1 MRANWHSLR
10 EYEALRAM
18 IVTGTTTAAGRQLG
32 ISQSAVSRAIAKLE
46 ARLNR
51 TLFIREDGRMQPTA
65 EAIVLNETLNP
76 IFDSLNQIHG
86 TVQTSGKRRK
96 LRIASPPTIA
106 HRFLQSRIGLFV
118 NRSGNVSV
126 DFEICASDVLE
137 KGILE
142 GRFDIVVSDIVPRD
156 PGVKVVPF
164 RRSKMICAMPLD
176 HWLCSKKVV
185 RPEHLEGQSL
195 VVMTKRQ
202 ASRTTINQLL
212 LKAGVEANIIIETS
226 TVVSAIE
233 FVRLGLGVT
242 LLNPFPVA
250 LTLANDIAIRAFEP
264 GFEYQTSFL
273 MPAGKPQ
280 SSTVRSFMRHIRATT
295 PDDAWS
301 QACR

>member
-18 IVTGTTTAAGRQLG
+18 IITGTTTAAGRQLG

-65 EAIVLNETLNP
+65 EAISLNETLSP

-86 TVQTSGKRRK
+86 TAQMSGKRRT

-106 HRFLQSRIGLFV
+106 HRFLQSRIGHFV

-126 DFEICASDVLE
+126 NFEICSSDVLE
-137 KGILE
+137 KGILD
-142 GRFDIVVSDIVPRD
+142 GRFDIVVADIVPRH

-164 RRSKMICAMPLD
+164 RKSKMICAMPLD
-176 HWLCSKKVV
+176 HRLCARKVV
-185 RPEHLEGQSL
+185 RIEHLEGQSL
-195 VVMTKRQ
+195 VVMTKRH
-202 ASRTTINQLL
+202 ASRSTVNQLL
-212 LKAGVEANIIIETS
+212 LKASVEAKIIIETS

-233 FVRLGLGVT
+233 FVRIGLGVT

-250 LTLANDIAIRAFEP
+250 LTLANDVAIRAFEP
-264 GFEYQTSFL
+264 GIEYRTSFL
-273 MPAGKPQ
+273 LPAGKPQ
-280 SSTVRSFMRHIRATT
+280 SSAARAFMRHIRATT

-301 QACR
+301 QAYR

>member
-65 EAIVLNETLNP
+65 EAIALNETLSP
-76 IFDSLNQIHG
+76 IFESLKQIDG
-86 TVQTSGKRRK
+86 AAQPSSRRRI

-106 HRFLQSRIGLFV
+106 HRFLQSRIGHFV

-126 DFEICASDVLE
+126 DFEICASDALE
-137 KGILE
+137 KGILDE
-142 GRFDIVVSDIVPRD
+142 RFDIVVADLLPRH
-156 PGVKVVPF
+156 PGIKVVPF

-176 HWLCSKKVV
+176 HQLRTKRIV

-195 VVMTKRQ
+195 IAMTKRQ
-202 ASRTTINQLL
+202 ASRATVNQVLN
-212 LKAGVEANIIIETS
+212 KAGVEANIIVETS
-226 TVVSAIE
+226 TIVSAIE
-233 FVRLGLGVT
+233 FVRFGLGVT

-250 LTLANDIAIRAFEP
+250 LTLANDVAIRAFEP
-264 GFEYQTSFL
+264 GYQYQTSFL

-280 SSTVRSFMRHIRATT
+280 SSTARAFMRHIRATT

-301 QACR
+301 HACR

>member
-1 MRANWHSLR
+1 MV
-10 EYEALRAM
+10 
-18 IVTGTTTAAGRQLG
+18 VTGTTTAAGRQLG

-65 EAIVLNETLNP
+65 EAITLNETLNP

-86 TVQTSGKRRK
+86 TVQTSGKRRT

-106 HRFLQSRIGLFV
+106 HRFLQSRIGHFV

-126 DFEICASDVLE
+126 DFEICPADTLE
-137 KGILE
+137 KGILDR
-142 GRFDIVVSDIVPRD
+142 RFDIAVSDIAPRN

-164 RRSKMICAMPLD
+164 RKSKMICAMPLD
-176 HWLCSKKVV
+176 HGLCSKKVV
-185 RPEHLEGQSL
+185 DPEHLEGQSL
-195 VVMTKRQ
+195 ITMTKRQ
-202 ASRTTINQLL
+202 ASRSNINQMLIN
-212 LKAGVEANIIIETS
+212 AGVEANIIIETS

-233 FVRLGLGVT
+233 FVRFGLGIT

-250 LTLANDIAIRAFEP
+250 LTLANDVAIRAFEP
-264 GFEYQTSFL
+264 GMEYRTSFL
-273 MPAGKPQ
+273 LPAAMPQ
-280 SSTVRSFMRHIRATT
+280 SSTARAFMRHIRATT

-301 QACR
+301 QAYR